1 MDAIRFR
8 RKPMNCKNEKD
19 AQLQF
24 GDRELSVFRETHL
37 QEERLK

>member
-19 AQLQF
+19 AQPEF
-24 GDRELSVFRETHL
+24 GRKELSVFRVTHL